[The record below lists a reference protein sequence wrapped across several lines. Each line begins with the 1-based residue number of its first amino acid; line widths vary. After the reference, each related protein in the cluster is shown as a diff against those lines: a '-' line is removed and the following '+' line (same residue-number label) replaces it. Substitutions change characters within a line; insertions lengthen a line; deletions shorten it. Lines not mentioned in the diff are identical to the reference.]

1 MKEAH
6 ILLVED
12 NEGDIVL
19 TLEALRDW
27 RFCNKVSVVKTGKD
41 ALDFVFQREIF
52 EDQSPPDLIL
62 LDINLPLKNGH
73 EVLRA
78 IKSDETTSSI
88 PVIILSTSSAQN
100 DVDKSYKYHANCFIT
115 KPVEMDDFFLA
126 LSTIE
131 DFWINL
137 VKLPNRKNK

>member
-27 RFCNKVSVVKTGKD
+27 KFCNQVSVVKTGRA
-41 ALDFVFQREIF
+41 ALDFVFQRGIY
-52 EDQSPPDLIL
+52 EDQNQPDLIL

-73 EVLRA
+73 EVLQA
-78 IKSDETTSSI
+78 IKGDESTSSI
-88 PVIILSTSSAQN
+88 PVIMLTTSSSQN
-100 DVDKSYKYHANCFIT
+100 DVDKSYKFHANCFIT
-115 KPVEMDDFFLA
+115 KPVEMDDFFIA
-126 LSTIE
+126 LSTVE

-137 VKLPNRKNK
+137 VKLPNTKKK